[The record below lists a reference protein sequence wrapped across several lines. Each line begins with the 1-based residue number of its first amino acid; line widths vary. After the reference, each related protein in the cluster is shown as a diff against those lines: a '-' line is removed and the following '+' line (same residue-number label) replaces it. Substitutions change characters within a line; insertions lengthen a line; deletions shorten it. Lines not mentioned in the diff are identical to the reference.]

1 MCTRHA
7 GAPRVNGLTR
17 AAEHSVTA
25 YLFHP
30 MAGRTVTTPSGHV
43 WRVRRV
49 WAPRLGGESLWDR
62 FRRRT
67 RVSRRVASEAGDVP
81 DPGCAAD
88 LLDDVIA
95 IVVIVVVV
103 LFVLLVAVPLL
114 VAILD
119 VVLLALLTVL
129 GIGARIV
136 FRRPWVVEARS
147 LVPVPVDGRNGA
159 ARPSDTETTEL
170 RRDTWR
176 IVGWRASGEMVAA
189 VANALTHGNPLPP
202 GGTMSPPPPPPPPPP
217 SRPQDR
223 IA

>member
-1 MCTRHA
+1 M
-7 GAPRVNGLTR
+7 
-17 AAEHSVTA
+17 
-25 YLFHP
+25 
-30 MAGRTVTTPSGHV
+30 GRTVTTPGGHT

-67 RVSRRVASEAGDVP
+67 RLSRRVAREAGDVP

-88 LLDDVIA
+88 LLDDAIA
-95 IVVIVVVV
+95 IVVIVAVVV
-103 LFVLLVAVPLL
+103 FVVLVAVPLL

-136 FRRPWVVEARS
+136 FRRPWVVEARPV
-147 LVPVPVDGRNGA
+147 VPVPA
-159 ARPSDTETTEL
+159 EL
-170 RRDTWR
+170 RRHTWR
-176 IVGWRASGEMVAA
+176 IVGWRASGEMVDA
-189 VANALTHGNPLPP
+189 VANALAHGNPLPP
-202 GGTMSPPPPPPPPPP
+202 GTTMSPPP